1 MNSSKK
7 IKSISMLV
15 LFTFLFSFLP
25 HVPVMAEVENN
36 TKANEKTLVKNESE
50 AFAVVVGD
58 FLKESGN
65 GSDWEPRNMNGVL
78 KKYKNGLYEGTLKLK
93 AGNYNYKIAM
103 NGTWDESYGNNG
115 QNIALNLS
123 KDSEVIFRLDYKNK
137 KVYDSIN
144 NPDQFKTKAIL
155 AGNIKDIIDGASDWN
170 PGNDTEKLDYIGGG
184 MYKKTFPIKESAQ
197 GKDISLEYKV
207 AYNGEWNN
215 GEVAEN
221 AKVVIPKGTK
231 NITILS
237 NYLDNYVKDSINNP
251 SLSNTVSLIGTVRE
265 GNGDWDVNNKN
276 FEMHNLDENRVL
288 YSKIMKKGT
297 YECKG
302 LVNHS
307 WDNGGIPSQGK
318 VTLNVPEDRNVI
330 FVADLKNN
338 KIYDSINNTKEIN
351 EALGIKGDENTGED
365 NNGGNQGESENK
377 PDSVKS
383 PVVNEDGTVTFSAKF
398 NGDSLYLIGSMVSWD
413 TSKQIEMKK
422 GEDGVFKVTIPL
434 TGGVYEYKFK
444 PNKDNWDNSFTD
456 PSNKVMANGNSVLN
470 MPGLEIG
477 GESSVEVGSNTKLVA
492 YIYDTEGNKKETNV
506 NWSLEEPVS
515 GVSIEENTL
524 KVSKDVDSS
533 KKIKIKA
540 TDGKYSV
547 SKELAILSQMYTYTI
562 NYYRF
567 DGNYDNWNLWL
578 WQTGGEGKGYD
589 FNKKD
594 EAEKGFTRAVY
605 KFPSDKLNF
614 LIRKGNWED
623 KDVGHDRTI
632 EVKNGNNVE
641 VWLIQGDENIYY
653 DKKDVDTSPKL
664 ISALMDSKTDLLVTS
679 AGNIEDSELDSFKLI
694 DKTDNKEI
702 KTSAIKVSDNKVK
715 LTLKK
720 GFFSTPEIDLSHDYE
735 VSSNSFRAT
744 KVTMRKIL
752 DDPEYFYNGDDLG
765 VTYKKDSSTFKL
777 WAPTAK
783 EVSLVLY
790 DNEGTYDE
798 NGKVTD
804 NTGGREISMKKE
816 NKGVWSLKVDEDLE
830 GKYYMYKVSFSDGK
844 TNYAIDP
851 YAKAVSANGQ
861 RGAIIDFSST
871 NPSEWGSVKKPP
883 MLNPTDSIL
892 YEMHV
897 RDFSISK
904 DSGINNKGKFE
915 GIAEEGTKV
924 PGTDVKT
931 GIDHL
936 KELGITT
943 VHLLP
948 SFDYASVNEISNKP
962 QFNWGYDPQN
972 YNSLEGSY
980 STNAEDPKSRV
991 REFKDMVQTLHK
1003 NGIRVV
1009 MDVVYN
1015 HTYGIGQNSPFDPV
1029 VPGYFYRTNDEGK
1042 YTNGSGCGNE
1052 VATERPMVR
1061 KYIKD
1066 SVKYLAKEYDVDGFR
1081 FDLMGLID
1089 TKTMSELTTELRNEI
1104 DPSLIIYGEPWQA
1117 GGSALPQEQQT
1128 LKGSQKGKGFAVF
1141 NDNFRNAIKGD
1152 SDGAGQGFA
1161 TGASSKE
1168 GDIVAGIKGSV
1179 DDFTDSPSE
1188 TINYVTA
1195 HDNLNLWDKIIKAAG
1210 KEKAAGFLEM
1220 RDGDLTGEDAN
1231 NYSSVQ
1237 EAVEKKAKPY
1247 SVITETNPLDNEYVR
1262 RSILTTAITM
1272 TSQGIPFFQAGDEFL
1287 RSKYGDQNS
1296 YKSPDAINQINWQ
1309 NKEKFSGVFDY
1320 YQGLIALR
1328 KSHPVFRMDK
1338 KAAIESNLVVTK
1350 SNDNIVVFQLK
1361 NFANGDS
1368 WKNIVVAY
1376 NGNNAEKEISLPH
1389 EGDWNVVVNEHKAGT
1404 SVLESLKGVNSVKVA
1419 PLSAKVLYDESVEG
1433 EAQTPT
1439 SIDVTPSS
1447 LKLDIGASSF
1457 LKAVVKDQNGR
1468 IIPNAEIKWNISDN
1482 SVIKVDSNNGKVTAL
1497 KEGKSIITLSSGSLT
1512 KDVEVEVVHLVP
1524 SSLELDGP
1532 NQVYTGK
1539 DIQLNGIVK
1548 DQFGQ
1553 IILGANIEWFSSDE
1567 SIAKV
1572 STLGVVQGISE
1583 GKVKIT
1589 AKSGKTKA
1597 TKEIEVKKYTKK
1609 YIEFTYVR
1617 DDKDYDGWNIWTWQ
1631 TGVNDGQQNFT
1642 QIKDGKAISKFE
1654 IAPDVTQVGFV
1665 LRKGTGWDEKDP
1677 YESDRYIQIDP
1688 SMNVTKVTVKSG
1700 VGEFFQVPA
1709 IKNAEIQGGNINFK
1723 YRDKALYEDNNQSS
1737 IDKVQVKVTSP
1748 GVLFKD
1754 TKTYDMDY
1762 DSQNE
1767 FFAYSLKDIKPGT
1780 YEYSFLVTKDGKTVE
1795 TEKQRIEYSPLKI
1808 NGEVTFKNNQVNYDE
1823 NAITNLKLSGSD
1835 AKKENIKEVYM
1846 DLTNV
1851 GGPNKVLMDLNLL
1864 KDNSLSQSI
1873 GINDN
1878 VVAGEKEIPVTI
1890 VDKNGENHKAK
1901 GILTVK
1907 SKVGVG
1913 PLDFGFDESRI
1924 YFTVTDRFFNGDKNN
1939 DDPHGNNYDKKNPY
1953 TYHGGDLKG
1962 LTDKIPYLKE
1972 LGINTIWITPIVEN
1986 TDFNQMF
1993 SQGKT
1998 QYSYHGYW
2006 AKDFEKLDPHLGT
2019 MDDLKTL
2026 IDTAH
2031 DSGIK
2036 IMVDVVLNH
2045 AGYGMKNKEANSGA
2059 NNYPTEEDRAK
2070 FKGMFRENPGN
2081 DFITQESAGLP
2092 DFKTE
2097 DPEVREKLI
2106 EWQTG
2111 WIERSKTEK
2120 GNTIDYFRVD
2130 TVKHVDNTTWKAF
2143 KNKLTEINPSFKTIG
2158 EYFGADINNDGG
2170 QLQNGQMD
2178 ALLDFGYKGKARDFV
2193 NGNIEGTS
2201 AYLDDRASKISNTNL
2216 MGQFLSSHDED
2227 GFLKTVG
2234 DDLGKQMLAAS
2245 LQITDKGIPV
2255 IYYGEEL
2262 GMSGW
2267 NGFEQGDQ
2275 NRYDMDFER
2284 LNDPKYKKVH
2294 DHYEKLLN
2302 IRKEYSKVFSK
2313 GNRKTIAGNNEEGY
2327 SVVLRSYNGK
2337 EITPMNL
2344 SEKNEEKNI
2353 TNGQNL
2359 FVVLN
2364 TKNEGKDISFKTNFK
2379 EGEKVKDLY
2388 SGKEYSIGKDGKVT
2402 VKAPSKEEGG
2412 TAILALKNDS
2422 LSPSVINNAPEINA
2436 KDVTLTVGDKFDP
2449 MEGVIAM
2456 DKEDGE
2462 ITKDIKVIE
2471 NNVDTEKSG
2480 DYKVIYKVTDSEGA
2494 SKTKEINVKV
2504 NEKETTP
2511 PEEIKVTGVKLNNK
2525 DLNLK
2530 KGEKYVLKA
2539 EISPKDATNKEV
2551 TWISS
2556 NPKVVSVDENGNIE
2570 AKSSG
2575 EAEITVTTKDGG
2587 FKSTC
2592 KVKVKHS
2599 GFLPN
2604 TGSVGGRI
2612 VIVIIGIIA
2621 IGIGIAMIFY
2631 KRKVIRRNRQDK

>member
-1 MNSSKK
+1 MSRSKK

-25 HVPVMAEVENN
+25 HMPVMAEEENN
-36 TKANEKTLVKNESE
+36 SAKATEKTLVQNESE

-58 FLKESGN
+58 FLEQNGN
-65 GSDWEPRNMNGVL
+65 GSNWNPTNMEGLLN
-78 KKYKNGLYEGTLKLK
+78 KYKDGLYEGTLKLK
-93 AGNYNYKIAM
+93 AGNYNYKVAM
-103 NGTWDESYGNNG
+103 NGAWDESYGNNG
-115 QNIALNLS
+115 QNIALNVS
-123 KDSEVIFRLDYKNK
+123 KDSEVTFRLDYKNK

-144 NPDQFKTKAIL
+144 NPDHFKTKAIL
-155 AGNIKDIIDGASDWN
+155 TGNIKDLIEGSSDWN

-197 GKDISLEYKV
+197 GKDFNLEYKV
-207 AYNGEWNN
+207 AYNGDWNN
-215 GEVAEN
+215 GEVADN

-231 NITILS
+231 SITILS
-237 NYLDNYVKDSINNP
+237 NYLGNYVTDSIQNP
-251 SLSNTVSLIGTVRE
+251 SLSSTISLIGTVRE
-265 GNGDWDVNNKN
+265 GNGDWDVANKN
-276 FEMHNLDENRVL
+276 FEMHNIDGNKVL
-288 YSKIMKKGT
+288 YSKVMKKGT
-297 YECKG
+297 YEYKG
-302 LVNHS
+302 LINHS
-307 WDNGGIPSQGK
+307 WDNGGIPAQGN
-318 VTLNVPEDRNVI
+318 VTLNVLEDRNVI
-330 FVADLKNN
+330 FVADLKAN
-338 KIYDSINNTKEIN
+338 KIYDSINNPKEIN
-351 EALGIKGDENTGED
+351 EALGIKDDGNTGED
-365 NNGGNQGESENK
+365 NNGGNTGEGENK
-377 PDSVKS
+377 PDEVKS
-383 PVVNEDGTVTFSAKF
+383 PVINDDGTVTFNAKF

-413 TSKQIEMKK
+413 TSKQVEMKK

-434 TGGVYEYKFK
+434 SGGVYEYKFK

-456 PSNKVMANGNSVLN
+456 PGNKAMANGNSVLN

-477 GESSVEVGSNTKLVA
+477 GESSVEVGNNVNLVA
-492 YIYDTEGNKKETNV
+492 YIYDAEGNKKEANV
-506 NWSLEEPVS
+506 TWSLDESVS
-515 GVSIEENTL
+515 GVSIEGNTL
-524 KVSKDVDSS
+524 KISKEADSS
-533 KKIKIKA
+533 KKIKLKA
-540 TDGKYSV
+540 TDGKYV
-547 SKELAILSQMYTYTI
+547 VTKELSILSQMYTYTI
-562 NYYRF
+562 NYYRY

-578 WQTGGEGKGYD
+578 WENGGEGKGYD

-594 EAEKGFTRAVY
+594 EAENGFAKAVY

-614 LIRKGNWED
+614 ILRKGNWED

-664 ISALMDSKTDLLVTS
+664 ISALMDSKTDILVTS
-679 AGNIEDSELDSFKLI
+679 AGKIEDSELDSFKLV
-694 DKTDNKEI
+694 DKNDNKEL
-702 KTSAIKVSDNKVK
+702 KTNAVKVADNKVK
-715 LTLKK
+715 LTLEKRL
-720 GFFSTPEIDLSHDYE
+720 FSTPEIDPSHAYE
-735 VSSNSFRAT
+735 VSSDNFRAT
-744 KVTMRKIL
+744 NVTMRKIL
-752 DDPEYFYNGDDLG
+752 DNPEYFYNGDDLG
-765 VTYKKDSSTFKL
+765 LTYKKDSSTFKL

-783 EVSLVLY
+783 DVSLVLY
-790 DNEGTYDE
+790 DNAGNYDE

-804 NTGGREISMKKE
+804 NADGKEIPMTKE
-816 NKGVWSLKVDEDLE
+816 EKGVWSLKVNENLE
-830 GKYYMYKVSFSDGK
+830 GKYYMYKVSFPDGK

-871 NPSEWGSVKKPP
+871 NPDGWGSVKKPP

-897 RDFSISK
+897 RDFSISQ
-904 DSGINNKGKFE
+904 DSGIKNKGKFE

-931 GIDHL
+931 GVDHL

-948 SFDYASVNEISNKP
+948 SFDYSSVNEVSNKP

-980 STNAEDPKSRV
+980 STNAEDPTSRV
-991 REFKDMVQTLHK
+991 KEFKDMVQTLHK

-1015 HTYGIGQNSPFDPV
+1015 HTSGTGQNSPFDPV

-1066 SVKYLAKEYDVDGFR
+1066 SVKHLAKEYDVDGFR

-1089 TKTMSELTTELRNEI
+1089 TKTMSELTTELRSEV

-1141 NDNFRNAIKGD
+1141 NDNFRGAIKGD

-1161 TGASSKE
+1161 TGATGKE
-1168 GDIVAGIKGSV
+1168 GDIVKGVKGAV

-1195 HDNLNLWDKIIKAAG
+1195 HDNLNLWDKVIKAAG
-1210 KEKAAGFLEM
+1210 KEKVAGFLEM
-1220 RDGDLTGEDAN
+1220 RDGALTGEDAN

-1237 EAVEKKAKPY
+1237 EAVEKKARPY
-1247 SVITETNPLDNEYVR
+1247 SVITEDNPLDNEYVR

-1287 RSKYGDQNS
+1287 RSKYGDHNS
-1296 YKSPDAINQINWQ
+1296 YRSPDAINQINWQ

-1328 KSHPVFRMDK
+1328 KSHPAFRMDT
-1338 KAAIESNLVVTK
+1338 KAAVESNLVVTK
-1350 SNDNIVVFQLK
+1350 ANDNVVVFQLK

-1368 WKNIVVAY
+1368 WKNIVVVY
-1376 NGNNAEKEISLPH
+1376 NGNNAEKEVGLPH
-1389 EGDWNVVVNEHKAGT
+1389 QGDWNVVVNEHKAGT
-1404 SVLESLKGVNSVKVA
+1404 EVLETLKGANTVKVA
-1419 PLSAKVLYDESVEG
+1419 PLSAKVLYDESVDG
-1433 EAQTPT
+1433 EVQTPT
-1439 SIDVTPSS
+1439 SIDVTSSS

-1468 IIPNAEIKWNISDN
+1468 IIPNLEIKWTVSDD

-1497 KEGKSIITLSSGSLT
+1497 KEGKAIITLSSGSLT
-1512 KDVEVEVVHLVP
+1512 KEVDVEVVHLVP
-1524 SSLELDGP
+1524 TSLELSGP
-1532 NQVYTGK
+1532 DQVYTGK
-1539 DIQLNGIVK
+1539 DIQLTSTVK

-1553 IILGANIEWFSSDE
+1553 VMTGANIEWSSSDE

-1572 STLGVVQGISE
+1572 STLGVVQGINP
-1583 GKVKIT
+1583 GKVTIT
-1589 AKSGKTKA
+1589 AKSGDSKA

-1631 TGVNDGQQNFT
+1631 TGVNDGQQNFNEV
-1642 QIKDGKAISKFE
+1642 KDGKAVAKFE
-1654 IAPDVTQVGFV
+1654 IAPDVKQVGFV

-1677 YESDRYIQIDP
+1677 YDSDRYIKIDP

-1700 VGEFFQVPA
+1700 EGEFFQVPA
-1709 IKNAEIQGGNINFK
+1709 IKNAEIKEGNINFK
-1723 YRDKALYEDNNQSS
+1723 YRDEALYEENNQSS

-1748 GVLFKD
+1748 SLLFKD
-1754 TKTYDMDY
+1754 TKTYDMAY

-1767 FFAYSLKDIKPGT
+1767 FFDYLLKDIKPGT
-1780 YEYSFLVTKDGKTVE
+1780 YEYSFLVTKDGKTTE
-1795 TEKQRIEYSPLKI
+1795 TEKQTIEYSPLKI
-1808 NGEVTFKNNQVNYDE
+1808 NGEVTFTNNEVNYDE
-1823 NAITNLKLSGSD
+1823 NALVNLKLSGSD
-1835 AKKENIKEVYM
+1835 AKKENIKEIYM
-1846 DLTNV
+1846 DLTGV
-1851 GGPNKVLMDLNLL
+1851 GGPNKVLMDLDLL
-1864 KDNSLSQSI
+1864 KDGSLSQSI
-1873 GINDN
+1873 GINDK
-1878 VVAGEKEIPVTI
+1878 VPTGEKEIPVII
-1890 VDKNGENHKAK
+1890 VDKNGENHKASGK
-1901 GILTVK
+1901 LTVK

-1962 LTDKIPYLKE
+1962 LTDKVPYLKD

-2006 AKDFEKLDPHLGT
+2006 AKDFETLDPHLGT

-2031 DSGIK
+2031 DNGIK

-2045 AGYGMKNKEANSGA
+2045 TGYGMKNVDSNSGA
-2059 NNYPTEEDRAK
+2059 NNYPTDGDRDK
-2070 FKGMFRENPGN
+2070 FKGMLRENPGN
-2081 DFITQESAGLP
+2081 DFITQESSGLP

-2097 DPEVREKLI
+2097 DPEVRAKLI
-2106 EWQTG
+2106 DWQTE
-2111 WIERSKTEK
+2111 WIEKSKTEK

-2143 KNKLTEINPSFKTIG
+2143 KNKLTEIDPSFKTIG

-2193 NGNIEGTS
+2193 NGNVEGAS

-2284 LNDPKYKKVH
+2284 LKDPKYKKVH

-2313 GNRKTIAGNNEEGY
+2313 GDRKTIAGNNQEGY
-2327 SVVLRSYNGK
+2327 SVVLRSYNGG
-2337 EITPMNL
+2337 EQDTPMSFNAA
-2344 SEKNEEKNI
+2344 NEATNI
-2353 TNGQNL
+2353 PNGENL

-2364 TKNEGKDISFKTNFK
+2364 TKNEGKDVRFKTNFK
-2379 EGEKVKDLY
+2379 EGDKVKDLY
-2388 SGKEYSIGKDGKVT
+2388 GGNEYSVGKDGNVTLKV
-2402 VKAPSKEEGG
+2402 PSKEDGG
-2412 TAILALKNDS
+2412 TAILALKEDS
-2422 LSPSVINNAPEINA
+2422 VPPAVINNAPEINA
-2436 KDVTLTVGDKFDP
+2436 KDVTLTVGDTFNP
-2449 MEGVIAM
+2449 MKDVTAE
-2456 DKEDGE
+2456 DKEDGDL
-2462 ITKDIKVIE
+2462 TKDIKVVE
-2471 NNVDTEKSG
+2471 NTVNTEKAG
-2480 DYKVIYKVTDSEGA
+2480 EYKVVYKVTDSQGA
-2494 SKTKEINVKV
+2494 SSTKEINVKV
-2504 NEKETTP
+2504 NEKGVP
-2511 PEEIKVTGVKLNNK
+2511 PSEEVKVTGVKLNK
-2525 DLNLK
+2525 KHLNLK
-2530 KGEKYVLKA
+2530 KGESYTLKA
-2539 EISPKDATNKEV
+2539 KISPKDATNQEV
-2551 TWISS
+2551 TWSSS
-2556 NPKVVSVDENGNIE
+2556 NPKVASVDEDGKIK
-2570 AKSSG
+2570 ALSSG
-2575 EAEITVTTKDGG
+2575 ESEITVTTKDGG
-2587 FKSTC
+2587 FKATC
-2592 KVKVKHS
+2592 KVRVKHS

-2604 TGSVGGRI
+2604 TGSTVGRI
-2612 VIVIIGIIA
+2612 VIAIIGVA
-2621 IGIGIAMIFY
+2621 AVGIGVAMLLWKIEGI
-2631 KRKVIRRNRQDK
+2631 KDNRN